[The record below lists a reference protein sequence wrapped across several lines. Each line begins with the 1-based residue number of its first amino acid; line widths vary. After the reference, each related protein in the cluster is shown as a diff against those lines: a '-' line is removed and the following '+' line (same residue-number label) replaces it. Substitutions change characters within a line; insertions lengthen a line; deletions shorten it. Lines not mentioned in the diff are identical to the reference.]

1 VSLQR
6 RLLLYLLIC
15 APLVWAAGLAIT
27 IHRARHEI
35 NELYDTEIIH
45 LARQVQATLPDA
57 SLRVGA
63 LLPPM
68 PKKSMAGEA
77 DLRTFAIAVWN
88 ARGQLAAAD
97 REGVQIP
104 YIPDAVGFTAEAIEG
119 EPWRVYYLQSFDG
132 TWLVAAGQRM
142 LERSELVWDL
152 TVSQAVPWVLVLPV
166 LLAAMA
172 WAVRRALAP
181 LHHLSAELGGRKAD
195 DLRPLKVVDAPSEL
209 RPLVAAMNGLFGRI
223 DAVLAGERRFTA
235 DAAHELRTPLAA
247 LRAQWDVLRRA
258 RGAEERRSAEAKVD
272 AGLARMDRLV
282 TQMLALARVES
293 VQLLPQVEAVD
304 WSVLV
309 EQVMSDCFPL
319 AENRNIEL
327 ACEWPLNT
335 SPPWPLQGS
344 RALMTVLL
352 RNLLDNGVRYAPEGG
367 TVTLRIGTA
376 GAEVESGGP
385 PLPPEWMAQLG
396 QRFSRPEGQR
406 ELGSGLG
413 ISIVQRIAHL
423 HGLAVEFGTARMG
436 QGVRVVLRPAGAVSA
451 P

>member
-1 VSLQR
+1 MSLQR
-6 RLLLYLLIC
+6 RLLLYLLLC
-15 APLVWAAGLAIT
+15 APVVWAAGLAIT

-45 LARQVQATLPDA
+45 LARQVQATLPEA

-68 PKKSMAGEA
+68 PKKSLVGDA
-77 DLRTFAIAVWN
+77 DLRAFAIAVWN
-88 ARGQLAAAD
+88 ARGQIAAAD

-104 YIPDAVGFTAEAIEG
+104 YLADAVGFTLEDIEG
-119 EPWRVYYLQSFDG
+119 QPWRVYYLQSFDG

-142 LERSELVWDL
+142 RERTDLVWDL

-166 LLAAMA
+166 LLGAMA
-172 WAVRRALAP
+172 WAVRRALSP

-195 DLRPLKVVDAPSEL
+195 DLRPLQVVDAPREL
-209 RPLVAAMNGLFGRI
+209 RPLLASMNGLFGRI
-223 DAVLAGERRFTA
+223 EAVLAGERRFTA

-258 RGAEERRSAEAKVD
+258 RAGEERRSAEAKFES
-272 AGLARMDRLV
+272 GLARMDRLV
-282 TQMLALARVES
+282 TQMLALSRVES
-293 VQLLPQVEAVD
+293 VELLTQVESVD
-304 WSVLV
+304 WGILV
-309 EQVMSDCFPL
+309 EQVMNDCFAL
-319 AENRNIEL
+319 AEKRKVEL
-327 ACEWPLNT
+327 ACEWPRET
-335 SPPWPLQGS
+335 EPTWPLTGS
-344 RALMTVLL
+344 TALMTVLL
-352 RNLLDNGVRYAPEGG
+352 RNLLDNGVRYTPEGG
-367 TVTLRIGTA
+367 TVTLRVGTNS
-376 GAEVESGGP
+376 AEVENEGP
-385 PLPPEWMAQLG
+385 PLLPERVTQLG

-423 HGLAVEFGTARMG
+423 HGLAVEFGTAHAG
-436 QGVRVVLRPAGAVSA
+436 QGVRVVLRPAAAVSA

>member
-6 RLLLYLLIC
+6 RLLLYLLLC

-27 IHRARHEI
+27 IHRAQHEI

-57 SLRVGA
+57 SLRLGA
-63 LLPPM
+63 VLSPL
-68 PKKSMAGEA
+68 PKKNLAGEA

-88 ARGQLAAAD
+88 AHGQLAAAD

-104 YIPDAVGFTAEAIEG
+104 YLPEAAGFTEQDIEG
-119 EPWRVYYLQSFDG
+119 QPWRVYYLQSFDG

-195 DLRPLKVVDAPSEL
+195 DLRPLEVVDAPSEL
-209 RPLVAAMNGLFGRI
+209 RPLVASMNGLFGRI
-223 DAVLAGERRFTA
+223 ETVLAGERRFTA
-235 DAAHELRTPLAA
+235 DAAHELRTPLAV

-258 RGAEERRSAEAKVD
+258 RGEEERRSAEAKFD
-272 AGLARMDRLV
+272 AALARMDRLV
-282 TQMLALARVES
+282 TQMLALSRVES
-293 VQLLPQVEAVD
+293 VQLLPQVESVD
-304 WSVLV
+304 WNILV
-309 EQVMSDCFPL
+309 EQVMNDCYPL
-319 AENRNIEL
+319 AEHRKVEL
-327 ACEWPLNT
+327 ACEWP
-335 SPPWPLQGS
+335 PKEVRPWPLLGS
-344 RALMTVLL
+344 MPLMTVLL

-367 TVTLRIGTA
+367 TVTLRIGTD
-376 GAEVESGGP
+376 GAEVENEGP
-385 PLPPEWMAQLG
+385 PLPPDRIAQLG

-413 ISIVQRIAHL
+413 ISIVQRIAQL
-423 HGLAVEFGTARMG
+423 HGLAVEFGTGAVG
-436 QGVRVVLRPAGAVSA
+436 QGVRVMLRQAPAVSA

>member
-6 RLLLYLLIC
+6 RLLLYLLLC

-27 IHRARHEI
+27 IHRARHDI

-45 LARQVQATLPDA
+45 LARQVQVTLPDA
-57 SLRVGA
+57 SRRVGA
-63 LLPPM
+63 VLSPM
-68 PKKSMAGEA
+68 PRKSIAGEA

-104 YIPDAVGFTAEAIEG
+104 YIADAVGFTVEPIEN

-142 LERSELVWDL
+142 RERSDLVWDL

-181 LHHLSAELGGRKAD
+181 LHHLSAELRGRRAD
-195 DLRPLKVVDAPSEL
+195 DLRALEVVDAPSEL
-209 RPLVAAMNGLFGRI
+209 RPLVAAVNGLFGRI

-258 RGAEERRSAEAKVD
+258 RSAQERRSAEAKVD

-293 VQLLPQVEAVD
+293 VQLLPELEAVD
-304 WSVLV
+304 WTVLV
-309 EQVMSDCFPL
+309 EQVMNDCFPL
-319 AENRNIEL
+319 AEIRNVEL
-327 ACEWPLNT
+327 ACEWPPDDA
-335 SPPWPLQGS
+335 PPWLLAGS
-344 RALMTVLL
+344 TALMTVLV
-352 RNLLDNGVRYAPEGG
+352 RNLLDNGVRYTPEGG

-376 GAEVESGGP
+376 GAEVENGAP
-385 PLPPEWMAQLG
+385 PLAPERVTQLG

-406 ELGSGLG
+406 ESGSGLG

-423 HGLAVEFGTARMG
+423 HGLAVEFGCAHAG
-436 QGVRVVLRPAGAVSA
+436 VGVRVVLRPAPVVSA

>member
-1 VSLQR
+1 MSVQR
-6 RLLLYLLIC
+6 RLLLYLLLC
-15 APLVWAAGLAIT
+15 APIVWAAGLGIT

-57 SLRVGA
+57 SLRLAAV
-63 LLPPM
+63 LPPM

-88 ARGQLAAAD
+88 AEGQLAAAD

-104 YIPDAVGFTAEAIEG
+104 YLPDAVGFTVKEIEG
-119 EPWRVYYLQSFDG
+119 QPWRVYYLQSFDA

-142 LERSELVWDL
+142 RERSELVWDL

-181 LHHLSAELGGRKAD
+181 LHHLSAELGSRKAN
-195 DLRPLKVVDAPSEL
+195 DLRPLQVVDAPSEL
-209 RPLVAAMNGLFGRI
+209 RPLVAAVNGLFGRI
-223 DAVLAGERRFTA
+223 EAVLAGERRFTA

-258 RGAEERRSAEAKVD
+258 RSEEERRSTEAKLD

-282 TQMLALARVES
+282 TQMLALSRVES
-293 VQLLPQVEAVD
+293 VELLPEMEAVD

-309 EQVMSDCFPL
+309 EHVMNDCFPL
-319 AENRNIEL
+319 AEQRGIEL
-327 ACEWPLNT
+327 ACEWPRGT
-335 SPPWPLQGS
+335 EPPWPLLGS
-344 RALMTVLL
+344 TALMTVLV
-352 RNLLDNGVRYAPEGG
+352 RNLLDNGVRYTPEGG
-367 TVTLRIGTA
+367 TVTLRMGTA
-376 GAEVESGGP
+376 GAEIENGGP
-385 PLPPEWMAQLG
+385 PLPPERLAQLG
-396 QRFSRPEGQR
+396 QRFSRPDGQR
-406 ELGSGLG
+406 EMGSGLG

-423 HGLAVEFGTARMG
+423 HGLAVEFGTAQAG
-436 QGVRVVLRPAGAVSA
+436 QGVRVVLRAAPALSA